1 MAGECRQDDYLYP
14 KLSAREHLEL
24 FAGIRGLAKEQVE
37 SDVQLWLES
46 VDLDNVQDNFSS
58 TFSGG
63 MKRRLVSSQLTRMNT
78 IPIPAASIS
87 IAYSLCIA

>member
-1 MAGECRQDDYLYP
+1 MAGECRQDDYLFP

-63 MKRRLVSSQLTRMNT
+63 MKRRLVSSRSTRMIT
-78 IPIPAASIS
+78 IPAASIL

>member
-46 VDLDNVQDNFSS
+46 VDLDNVQENFSS

-63 MKRRLVSSQLTRMNT
+63 MKRRLVSSQFTRQIT
-78 IPIPAASIS
+78 IPAASIS
-87 IAYSLCIA
+87 IAYSFCIA